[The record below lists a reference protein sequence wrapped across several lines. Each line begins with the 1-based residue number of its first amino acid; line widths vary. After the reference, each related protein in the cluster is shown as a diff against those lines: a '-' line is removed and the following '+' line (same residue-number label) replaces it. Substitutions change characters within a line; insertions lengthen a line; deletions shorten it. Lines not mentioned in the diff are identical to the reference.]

1 MNSTIS
7 GFVLTGG
14 KSTRFGSSKVIHR
27 INDVPMGIG
36 VLNNLQSAIAA
47 PPSFVGSFID
57 HPDFANHLLVSG
69 DREGQGPLGA
79 ICDVLE
85 RAATDYVVFSP
96 CDTPYFTAV
105 DFKNLIENRH
115 DYDVVVAADQHDP
128 HHRHW
133 LLSVWN
139 ISTTRRHMID
149 SFASGER
156 AIHRAISG
164 LNVGEHHFSNQALTN
179 VNTPLDT
186 Q

>member
-14 KSTRFGSSKVIHR
+14 QSTRFGSNKVVHR
-27 INDVPMGIG
+27 IKDVPMGII
-36 VLNNLQSAIAA
+36 VLKNLQSAIAA
-47 PPSFVGSFID
+47 SPAFVGSFID
-57 HPDFANHLLVSG
+57 HPDFANYSSVSG
-69 DREGQGPLGA
+69 EREGQGPLGA

-85 RAATDYVVFSP
+85 RATTDYVVFSP

-115 DYDVVVAADQHDP
+115 AGDVVVAADQHDP

-139 ISTTRRHMID
+139 VSTTRRHMID

-164 LNVGEHHFSNQALTN
+164 LNVGGHHYSNQTLTN
-179 VNTPLDT
+179 VNTPLDA